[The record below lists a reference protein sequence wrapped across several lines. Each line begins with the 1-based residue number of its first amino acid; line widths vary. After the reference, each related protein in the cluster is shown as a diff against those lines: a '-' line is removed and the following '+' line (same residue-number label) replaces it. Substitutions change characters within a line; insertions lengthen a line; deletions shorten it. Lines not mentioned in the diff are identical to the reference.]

1 MSRRTEDDEEINEYH
16 FEERKQFQ
24 EQLQELEKE
33 MNTYKQQRDRA
44 NEEIRE
50 AQIEIE
56 KLEEQEKNCTKR
68 LQELDEQIQHLN
80 EEIARLEAQINAL
93 SAEKERIED
102 ERDRQ
107 QQLLDQQED
116 VLEKQIEKLQDLQD
130 KIREYEEQLEN
141 LAEEQE
147 KLERAKQEL
156 EARINELNRQIQH
169 LEQEIKETKAK
180 IQQLQQEIDRLQ
192 QEIERI
198 EEDLQKTLHDIQRVE
213 QEIRQTREKFSQ
225 LERQQETLKIE
236 IDRIEDLIIRIENV
250 IEMKR
255 NQKEEFEALKQ
266 QLQNE
271 INELKQRHAQIQAEV
286 QRLQQE
292 VQTEKASF
300 QSLIDQAAQM
310 KSEMAALQKE
320 QHALTLATQLLKQN
334 LEAKQH
340 HLTQSKQ
347 QEASLDQNLKEK
359 EEAIN
364 QFEQDK
370 MKMEEKLKQDTNELN
385 RTQQEFQKS
394 EVERNQ
400 CRATLNQEKNNLQS
414 RQATLANEQKKQTQA
429 ENNLRQQEQATK
441 KAEQQVQDC
450 EKAAQDAEKA
460 VNQAQQTVEETQRDL
475 QQAEEQLQFAEVAL
489 DTLLTFMSANPLV
502 KVVGLA
508 AAKALVSLWKGKLNT
523 KRSQLQ
529 QNQQYH
535 QKKVQEHTNAKQKL
549 VQARQTLEQEKSN
562 LTKRQQEL
570 TQQKQ
575 QVQTASTRLNEQKNF
590 VTNLTSK
597 YSQIQNQTQNLKT
610 QLNNQTKQV
619 EQQQANINTQ
629 NIRLTTLKNQLNQV
643 QNKKDQVAQRC
654 AQLFND
660 VGQLNEQHQ
669 AQTQNLNNYNQKL
682 EANQQ
687 KQDALTSQIEQKQ
700 KKIQNL
706 EQQTAAKANE
716 EATLRGK
723 ITNAEENIRML
734 NKSVSELE
742 NDKRIQQKLLRDTQQ
757 QKITLEN
764 ESSRLDHDIK
774 KLIQDSERL
783 ENDQRRLERELKN
796 HTKQILDRT
805 KQQQNLKF
813 ELQQKQDNLSH
824 QKQEKNNMEQQKDQL
839 ITTLERN
846 KSEQKN
852 IKKKVAELNREV
864 INHERAKQVTEQ
876 KVNDA
881 RNKLRNII
889 QELDRL
895 NKSETDLKNQSNTLR
910 DKQDTLIREHDSIDD
925 KKRHIDRNLSL
936 AKNKKIDNEREVTS
950 LSGKMASK
958 ENLVRTLR
966 RVVDGNKSSKEKR
979 SDMITSTDSNTDD
992 VENFDKRRH
1001 KQYLINDDEKN
1012 LKLLRLCIAEE
1023 TIENAKIE
1031 IRQQYYKEEDRHSS
1045 SKKHSSSSTKENPT
1059 PASSKL
1065 VSIDEINCLIQMKIN
1080 HEELKKF
1087 FQNFLL
1093 RSLDQPVSSKTRS
1106 TINLENNIIHPLN
1119 HRCIL
1124 DLFIRKQMAERGM
1137 IDFGRER
1144 PKFRLVEPIT
1154 LNDEF
1159 DTWYFDHFHSLFDL
1173 FLTRPNNESFPIRW
1187 ELIEQSKITY
1197 QIISVYSTNDSD
1209 RKPIQRPS
1217 TKSLEKF
1224 IEDICQIEDNGMASN
1239 WIELLRKEDIIT
1251 YAHLTNLNQK
1261 EWDNINKLSMNAL
1274 KTIKTYVDREKQ
1286 TAEDQTKTNKRKNE
1300 SESEILA
1307 KIHMIKLY
1315 FSHALQN
1322 EEGIVRLSKL
1332 DARCVTKAFEEM
1344 RQDYEDDGLFD
1355 EMIQFFLPLTVT
1367 DHELV
1372 LDANEIHLN
1381 TEEKRRT
1388 QNQYE
1393 REIQTLIRENGS
1405 IVEDIESRKTILG
1418 QIKEERQRLFEELES
1433 DLKEIKMTRLT
1444 SYAREK
1450 NDLEK
1455 KWSRKDTIQS
1465 DRSKEIKKKI
1475 EQMEILHK
1483 ANEALI
1489 KDKRNLLNTIID
1501 DLNNQQTHIDN
1512 KLVKPHRG
1520 FIMYGPPGTGKSHIM
1535 SQLAKKIGIAM
1546 LGPPLAAGELER
1558 PLVGQSEAVIL
1569 DLCSRGNRLPY
1580 LMCCVSIDEIDSLAP
1595 RRDEDSSEG
1604 KVAKISVLLSVLEGI
1619 KDVPNLMFFSATNR
1633 LHMMDEAFL
1642 RRMSGKFFVGRPSSE
1657 ARRRILNAIPRNMV
1671 DPSLREKL
1679 ASATTNFSGAALSAL
1694 NRSIAVHFIAQ
1705 RRTNKIYKIEYEEAL
1720 LQADRTAR
1728 QYQIFLGLDTLP
1740 RLLKRNYDSAK
1751 RSGTSQNS
1759 NDTFHLK
1766 DNCHFTGKIIISLS
1780 NQSARIEYIDLK
1792 RNNKKVYED
1801 NLNRNEENVQQLLE
1815 RITNYGN
1822 DRNVQLLQLIDLNLL
1837 SSKGAYDEKKI
1848 FETLKERY
1856 DECMEYK
1863 RSMIIYDLDSLIGV
1877 NQSESQSSM
1886 GTSTSSSVVHQ
1897 ALYIYVTSRFREAVI
1912 ETNNKSNVEKWSI
1925 AVVRDS
1931 FLLKK
1936 FSQDVEFPKTDRE
1949 EEEYKEEQRKE
1960 KELIKC
1966 IKCRDFFI
1974 ENENKMGNC
1983 TYHDGFVYDNLS
1995 LELTKY
2001 TPSMASEILN
2011 RDEFEMIRYPQRK
2024 DEIDRRKGRFKYI
2037 CCDST
2042 VQSTIGSSAGGCKK
2056 GKHAMGVSL
2065 NKQKRSRMLTKDDI
2079 DQWENFCMENDE
2091 YNERWSQLFTNRS
2104 KGGFK

>member
-1 MSRRTEDDEEINEYH
+1 TTTTTTE
-16 FEERKQFQ
+16 
-24 EQLQELEKE
+24 
-33 MNTYKQQRDRA
+33 T
-44 NEEIRE
+44 
-50 AQIEIE
+50 
-56 KLEEQEKNCTKR
+56 
-68 LQELDEQIQHLN
+68 
-80 EEIARLEAQINAL
+80 
-93 SAEKERIED
+93 
-102 ERDRQ
+102 
-107 QQLLDQQED
+107 
-116 VLEKQIEKLQDLQD
+116 
-130 KIREYEEQLEN
+130 
-141 LAEEQE
+141 
-147 KLERAKQEL
+147 
-156 EARINELNRQIQH
+156 
-169 LEQEIKETKAK
+169 
-180 IQQLQQEIDRLQ
+180 
-192 QEIERI
+192 
-198 EEDLQKTLHDIQRVE
+198 
-213 QEIRQTREKFSQ
+213 
-225 LERQQETLKIE
+225 
-236 IDRIEDLIIRIENV
+236 
-250 IEMKR
+250 
-255 NQKEEFEALKQ
+255 
-266 QLQNE
+266 
-271 INELKQRHAQIQAEV
+271 
-286 QRLQQE
+286 
-292 VQTEKASF
+292 
-300 QSLIDQAAQM
+300 
-310 KSEMAALQKE
+310 
-320 QHALTLATQLLKQN
+320 
-334 LEAKQH
+334 
-340 HLTQSKQ
+340 
-347 QEASLDQNLKEK
+347 
-359 EEAIN
+359 
-364 QFEQDK
+364 
-370 MKMEEKLKQDTNELN
+370 
-385 RTQQEFQKS
+385 
-394 EVERNQ
+394 
-400 CRATLNQEKNNLQS
+400 
-414 RQATLANEQKKQTQA
+414 
-429 ENNLRQQEQATK
+429 TK

-475 QQAEEQLQFAEVAL
+475 QQAEEQLQIAEIAL
-489 DTLLTFMSANPLV
+489 GTLLAFMSANPLV

-508 AAKALVSLWKGKLNT
+508 AAKGLVSLWKGKLNT

-535 QKKVQEHTNAKQKL
+535 QKKVQEHTIAKQKL
-549 VQARQTLEQEKSN
+549 AQSRQTLEQEKSN

-575 QVQTASTRLNEQKNF
+575 QVQTASTRLNEQKNL
-590 VTNLTSK
+590 VINLTSK
-597 YSQIQNQTQNLKT
+597 YNQVQNQTQKLKT
-610 QLNNQTKQV
+610 QLNNQSKQV
-619 EQQQANINTQ
+619 QQQQANISTQ
-629 NIRLTTLKNQLNQV
+629 NTRLTTLKNQLNQV
-643 QNKKDQVAQRC
+643 RNQKGQVVQRS
-654 AQLFND
+654 AELFNE
-660 VGQLNEQHQ
+660 VGQLNQQ
-669 AQTQNLNNYNQKL
+669 YQVQTQNLNNHNQKL
-682 EANQQ
+682 QANQQ
-687 KQDALTSQIEQKQ
+687 KQNTLTSQIEQKQ
-700 KKIQNL
+700 KTIQNL

-723 ITNAEENIRML
+723 ITNAEENIRIL

-742 NDKRIQQKLLRDTQQ
+742 NDKRIQQKLLKDTQQ
-757 QKITLEN
+757 QMSRLEN
-764 ESSRLDHDIK
+764 ESSRLDNDIK

-783 ENDQRRLERELKN
+783 ENDQERLERELKN
-796 HTKQILDRT
+796 HQKQILDRN

-824 QKQEKNNMEQQKDQL
+824 LKHEKNNMEQQKDQL
-839 ITTLERN
+839 TAALERN
-846 KSEQKN
+846 KFEQRN
-852 IKKKVAELNREV
+852 IIRKVTELDQEVTNRE
-864 INHERAKQVTEQ
+864 RARQITEQ
-876 KVNDA
+876 KVNDT
-881 RNKLRNII
+881 RNELRNII
-889 QELDRL
+889 RELDRL
-895 NKSETDLKNQSNTLR
+895 NKRETDLKNQSNTLR
-910 DKQDTLIREHDSIDD
+910 DKQDTLTREHDSIDD
-925 KKRHIDRNLSL
+925 KKSNIDRNLSL
-936 AKNKKIDNEREVTS
+936 ARNKQRDNEKEVTS
-950 LSGKMASK
+950 FSGKMASK

-966 RVVDGNKSSKEKR
+966 RAVVINKNPTADTNNDGGMIDFDDDNIENIRDEYALMTDEEKP
-979 SDMITSTDSNTDD
+979 TNALL
-992 VENFDKRRH
+992 
-1001 KQYLINDDEKN
+1001 KQLAQKLKINDDEKN
-1012 LKLLRLCIAEE
+1012 LELLRLCIVEE
-1023 TIENAKIE
+1023 TIEGAKAE
-1031 IRQQYYKEEDRHSS
+1031 IRQRYYQEEDRHAS
-1045 SKKHSSSSTKENPT
+1045 SKKNSSTSTKENPT
-1059 PASSKL
+1059 PATSRL

-1080 HEELKKF
+1080 HEELTKF

-1093 RSLDQPVSSKTRS
+1093 LSLDQSVSSKTRS
-1106 TINLENNIIHPLN
+1106 TINLEKNITHPLN
-1119 HRCIL
+1119 PGCIL
-1124 DLFIRKQMAERGM
+1124 DLFIRKQMTQRGVV
-1137 IDFGRER
+1137 DFGRER

-1159 DTWYFDHFHSLFDL
+1159 DTWHFDHFHSLFDL
-1173 FLTRPNNESFPIRW
+1173 YLTRPNNESFPIRW

-1197 QIISVYSTNDSD
+1197 QIISFYSTNDRD
-1209 RKPIQRPS
+1209 QKPIKKPS

-1239 WIELLRKEDIIT
+1239 WIELLRKEDITT

-1261 EWDNINKLSMNAL
+1261 EWDNIKKLSMNAL

-1300 SESEILA
+1300 SESEFLA

-1315 FSHALQN
+1315 FSHALKN

-1332 DARCVTKAFEEM
+1332 DARCVTTAFEEM
-1344 RQDYEDDGLFD
+1344 RRDYEDDGLFD

-1381 TEEKRRT
+1381 IEDKRRT

-1393 REIQTLIRENGS
+1393 REIQTLIRENER
-1405 IVEDIESRKTILG
+1405 IVEDIERRKTILA
-1418 QIKEERQRLFEELES
+1418 QIKQERQRLFEELES
-1433 DLKEIKMTRLT
+1433 NLKEIKTTRLT
-1444 SYAREK
+1444 SYAKEK
-1450 NDLEK
+1450 NELEK
-1455 KWSRKDTIQS
+1455 KWSRNDTIQS

-1475 EQMEILHK
+1475 EQMEINHK
-1483 ANEALI
+1483 ANETLI
-1489 KDKRNLLNTIID
+1489 KDKRNLLNTTID

-1657 ARRRILNAIPRNMV
+1657 ARKRILNAIPRNML

-1705 RRTNKIYKIEYEEAL
+1705 RRVNKNYKIEYEEAL

-1740 RLLKRNYDSAK
+1740 RLLKRNYDGAK

-1759 NDTFHLK
+1759 NDIFHLK

-1780 NQSARIEYIDLK
+1780 NRSARIEYIDPK

-1801 NLNRNEENVQQLLE
+1801 NLNHNEENVQQLLE

-1925 AVVRDS
+1925 AVVRDP

-2011 RDEFEMIRYPQRK
+2011 LDEFEMIHYPQRK

-2056 GKHAMGVSL
+2056 GKHAMGVSS
-2065 NKQKRSRMLTKDDI
+2065 NKQKRSRMLTKDAI
-2079 DQWENFCMENDE
+2079 DQWENVCMENDE